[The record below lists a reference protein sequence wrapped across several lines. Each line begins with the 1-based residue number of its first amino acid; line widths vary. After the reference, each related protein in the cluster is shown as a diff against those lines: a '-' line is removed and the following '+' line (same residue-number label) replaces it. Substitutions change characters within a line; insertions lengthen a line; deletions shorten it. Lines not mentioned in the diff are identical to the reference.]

1 MSKGKTVAIEIE
13 LLDRISGGL
22 DRVNKKMDALKGYT
36 DEAKKGLSGLENM
49 SDRVK
54 KSLVGLGMA
63 FSMKGLVSE
72 VANVRGQ
79 FQQLEVAFNTMLGS
93 AEKADALMGQ
103 LVRTAAITP
112 FDLEGVAQ
120 GAKQLLAYGMEAEN
134 VNETLTRLGDI
145 AAGLSMPLNDLVYLY
160 GTTMAQG
167 RLYTQDLN
175 QFTGRG
181 IPMIQELAK
190 VFGVAESK
198 VKDLVEAGKV
208 GFPEVQK
215 VIENLTGEG
224 SKFGGLMEEQSKT
237 ITGQISNI
245 EDAIATMFND
255 IGKQSEGVIN
265 TTLSGVSYMVEHYEQ
280 FGRVLMGLVTVYGTY
295 RTACMTVAAVHSL
308 ITVGIGSMTAA
319 EAIHYGWI
327 VMVEKA
333 QKLLN
338 ATMLSNPYVLVATA
352 IAGVVA
358 MMISMK
364 TETELIQAADE
375 AYEAQKQKVIEAEEE
390 HKRKMEEL
398 CSIAGDEALS
408 TDTRREALN
417 RLEQKYPSIFVK
429 YDTEYEKLKN
439 IKKIKLEIAEL
450 EAGQSITKPKNE
462 LANVN
467 KRIQELEAKQKT
479 ERWKMS
485 YGSLHRVGGLSRD
498 EEAELKSLQQRQQN
512 LNKQVRKDSVNAY
525 FENLTGVS
533 NNDLKKQIKEREN
546 LIARMN
552 MSGHKYGYTTNDG
565 SNIRGTYTKDELQY
579 QLNKLKAEQNRRNEP
594 RKSSSDW
601 GAADKKAY
609 EAALKEYNDFIRKG
623 SNNLTKE
630 EYDKKAKEL
639 KEKMELAKKEYDSH
653 KPDTDKDSEK
663 AQKNAAKAEAA
674 RAKEEAAEEHRKQ
687 VKEKVGQELAEL
699 QRKNDEEEINIMQEG
714 LEKKLRQIE
723 NDYQAQ
729 KNEINKQETAWKRD
743 NKKAGIVT
751 ETNGLTKEQTDAI
764 NEANALNEKSR
775 TKAIEDANK
784 EALKDELLAMTDYLK
799 EYGTIQEQK
808 YAIAKEY
815 DEKIAQAQ
823 GENQK
828 KLLDAQKKAA
838 LDSLDANNYAMGI
851 DWSASFQGIGNV
863 LKDIASET
871 LSKLDAYMK
880 SDDYKKLDANNKK
893 AYADLRK
900 ELREQQNKSSSPFNT
915 STWNEIEALTEKYKE
930 SVKTL
935 IKANQEHTAAV
946 AELQAAEK
954 EYEAATTDAAKKIAS
969 TKVAEAQGKVKS
981 TADALNNAQNSK
993 EDAQQNLTD
1002 KTNDAAQGLD
1012 NFGKIISDITSG
1024 TLSGFVNGVLG
1035 IINSL
1040 KGGTKEVGSVLGQ
1053 LGGKIGGL
1061 IGAIVQI
1068 IDALGE
1074 DPAGFIDSLLSR
1086 IIDAIDGIL
1095 NQLFNGKLAEVIIKD
1110 VAQLIGKVAKDVF
1123 YELPADA
1130 IKISSFGAIDFT
1142 GWFNGNEERVKETI
1156 NNLTESNENL
1166 QKAIDNLKDVMSQ
1179 TYGKESTYAYEEA
1192 KRRQE
1197 EYNQNTLKIAEEQMG
1212 YHSAHHSWGYYWD
1225 ERGGFNDQELSLIRE
1240 KVKSDFGGGLWDFL
1254 QLSPE
1259 DMQKLLSY
1267 QDIRDAIKNTGEG
1280 PYGKDVLEKLDDY
1293 AELAGKIDELT
1304 DDWRESI
1311 TQISFDSMKDSFIS
1325 NLMDMSKSAEDFSDD
1340 FAEMM
1345 QKALLSY
1352 SMEDL
1357 INGDLKKLYSDWA
1370 ELMDK
1375 KNGQFTDADAED
1387 FNRRYDAIVA
1397 EGIKRRD
1404 NFAQITGYTGDS
1416 STSQNGKSGGFSA
1429 MTQDQGSKLEGM
1441 FTSGLQHW
1449 SSMDDQLENV
1459 VEKMN
1464 VAEGHLARISENTGM
1479 SVTHLNDIKEE
1490 MRKIVRDGLKM
1501 K

>member
-22 DRVNKKMDALKGYT
+22 DKVNKKMDALKGYT

-54 KSLVGLGMA
+54 KSLMGLGMA

-93 AEKADALMGQ
+93 ADKADALMSQ

-120 GAKQLLAYGMEAEN
+120 GAKQLLAYGMEAEK

-190 VFGVAESK
+190 VFGVAENK

-245 EDAIATMFND
+245 EDAISTMFND

-265 TTLSGVSYMVEHYEQ
+265 TALSSVSYLVEHYEQ

-308 ITVGIGSMTAA
+308 VTAGIGSMTAA

-338 ATMLSNPYVLVATA
+338 ATMLSNPYILVATA

-358 MMISMK
+358 VMISMK

-417 RLEQKYPSIFVK
+417 RLEQKYPSIFAK

-462 LANVN
+462 LVNVN

-485 YGSLHRVGGLSRD
+485 YGSLHRIGGLSRD
-498 EEAELKSLQQRQQN
+498 EEAELKSLQQKQQN

-525 FENLTGVS
+525 FDNLTGIS
-533 NNDLKKQIKEREN
+533 NNDLRKQIKEREN

-552 MSGHKYGYTTNDG
+552 MSGHKYGYTTNDAN
-565 SNIRGTYTKDELQY
+565 NIRGTYTKDELQY
-579 QLNKLKAEQNRRNEP
+579 QLNKLKSEENRRKEP

-609 EAALKEYNDFIRKG
+609 QAALKEYNDFIKKG

-639 KEKMELAKKEYDSH
+639 KEKMELAKKEYDSR
-653 KPDTDKDSEK
+653 KPGTDKDSEK
-663 AQKNAAKAEAA
+663 VQKDATKAEAA
-674 RAKEEAAEEHRKQ
+674 RAKEEAAEERRKQ
-687 VKEKVGQELAEL
+687 IKEKLGQELAEL
-699 QRKNDEEEINIMQEG
+699 QRKNDEEEINTMQEG
-714 LEKKLRQIE
+714 LQKKLRQIE

-729 KNEINKQETAWKRD
+729 KNEIDKQETAWKRD
-743 NKKAGIVT
+743 NKKAGIAT
-751 ETNGLTKEQTDAI
+751 ESNGLTREQTDAI

-784 EALKDELLAMTDYLK
+784 ESLKDELLAMTDYLK
-799 EYGTIQEQK
+799 EYGTIQERK

-815 DEKIAQAQ
+815 AEKIKEVNEGAATADEKKWKVKALEKRRDTDISQV
-823 GENQK
+823 
-828 KLLDAQKKAA
+828 DAKSLA
-838 LDSLDANNYAMGI
+838 LDI
-851 DWSASFQGIGNV
+851 DWGTTFESVGNV
-863 LKDIASET
+863 LKDVAKET
-871 LSKLDAYMK
+871 LGKVEAYMK
-880 SDDYKKLDANNKK
+880 TAEFKALSAENKK
-893 AYADLRK
+893 TYTDLQGK
-900 ELREQQNKSSSPFNT
+900 LKQETGTESTSPFNFKIWGT
-915 STWNEIEALTEKYKE
+915 ISKNVTAYQE
-930 SVKTL
+930 SVR
-935 IKANQEHTAAV
+935 N
-946 AELQAAEK
+946 LQNK
-954 EYEAATTDAAKKIAS
+954 TDAHTRAVDELEKAQAKLAEATDDASKEIAQ
-969 TKVAEAQGKVKS
+969 KAVDIAQGKVDA
-981 TADALNNAQNSK
+981 TATEQTEAQDASNKARQT
-993 EDAQQNLTD
+993 LTD
-1002 KTNDAAQGLD
+1002 NTNAAAQGIQ
-1012 NFGKIISDITSG
+1012 NFTNYLNEMSNDSLYGFANGMSKLITS
-1024 TLSGFVNGVLG
+1024 LG
-1035 IINSL
+1035 KGSDGIGKSL
-1040 KGGTKEVGSVLGQ
+1040 NE
-1053 LGGKIGGL
+1053 LGGKIGGI
-1061 IGAIVQI
+1061 IGAILQI
-1068 IDALGE
+1068 IDALGD
-1074 DPAGFIDSLLSR
+1074 DPKGFIDDLLNKIADCVEKIVEDLPEIVLS
-1086 IIDAIDGIL
+1086 
-1095 NQLFNGKLAEVIIKD
+1095 IIKD
-1110 VAQLIGKVAKDVF
+1110 VGNILQGLVSGIG
-1123 YELPADA
+1123 
-1130 IKISSFGAIDFT
+1130 SWFGVDDLF
-1142 GWFNGNEERVKETI
+1142 GLNGNEAKVKKTIEDLTKRNELLQYAIEDLTDEIKASKGTKSVTAYQQAYANQQET
-1156 NNLTESNENL
+1156 
-1166 QKAIDNLKDVMSQ
+1166 
-1179 TYGKESTYAYEEA
+1179 
-1192 KRRQE
+1192 
-1197 EYNQNTLKIAEEQMG
+1197 NQNYLEMAKAQAG
-1212 YHSAHHSWGYYWD
+1212 YWKKHHSWDYYWN
-1225 ERGGFNDQELSLIRE
+1225 GFNEDQTAWI
-1240 KVKSDFGGGLWDFL
+1240 KQNVKDDFNGDLWS
-1254 QLSPE
+1254 LSPE
-1259 DMQKLLSY
+1259 EMKKLRSNVSIWEY
-1267 QDIRDAIKNTGEG
+1267 IKNTGKG
-1280 PYGKDVLEKLDDY
+1280 GYGNDVADKLNDY
-1293 AELAGKIDELT
+1293 IDQAGKLEELT
-1304 DDWRESI
+1304 DELYEGL
-1311 TQISFDSMKDSFIS
+1311 TGISFDSMYDSFVDT
-1325 NLMDMSKSAEDFSDD
+1325 LMDIKATAEDMADDLSEYFMRAMLSNQIGEMYSDKLKEWWKK
-1340 FAEMM
+1340 FGA
-1345 QKALLSY
+1345 A
-1352 SMEDL
+1352 MED
-1357 INGDLKKLYSDWA
+1357 NDLTEAERNALQEEYMGYVQEAIALRDKLA
-1370 ELMDK
+1370 E
-1375 KNGQFTDADAED
+1375 A
-1387 FNRRYDAIVA
+1387 
-1397 EGIKRRD
+1397 
-1404 NFAQITGYTGDS
+1404 TGYTGND
-1416 STSQNGKSGGFSA
+1416 STSQSGKSGGFSA
-1429 MTQDQGSKLEGM
+1429 MTQDQGTKLEGM

-1464 VAEGHLARISENTGM
+1464 VAESHLARIAENTGM
-1479 SVTHLNDIKEE
+1479 SATHLNDIKEE
-1490 MRKIVRDGLKM
+1490 MRKIIRDGLKM